1 MPADPLFRLQPHP
14 LTIAAAVL
22 ATAAVPGTALAQAM
36 GAARLPAGAPLPEGP
51 SAAVPENSPALVAS
65 PELTSFRSIGHRDSH
80 QPAGPGNRGGHIM
93 EETMFDFAVLVW
105 LALAALPLAADIITV
120 GARSRVRNPVLARA
134 ATRTRPR
141 SLRRGDK

>member
-1 MPADPLFRLQPHP
+1 MPADPLFKPKPHP

-22 ATAAVPGTALAQAM
+22 ATAAVPGTALAQVI

-65 PELTSFRSIGHRDSH
+65 PELTSFRSIGHRDIH
-80 QPAGPGNRGGHIM
+80 QPAGLGNRGGHIM

-105 LALAALPLAADIITV
+105 LALAALPLAAAITV

-134 ATRTRPR
+134 AARTRPR
-141 SLRRGDK
+141 SLRREDE